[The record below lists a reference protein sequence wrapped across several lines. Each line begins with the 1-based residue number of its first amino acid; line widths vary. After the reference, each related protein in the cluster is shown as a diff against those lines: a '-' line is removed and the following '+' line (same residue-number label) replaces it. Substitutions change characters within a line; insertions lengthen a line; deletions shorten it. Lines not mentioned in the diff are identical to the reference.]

1 MSHAAIR
8 KWASLFSLLAPFP
21 LLAMPSFAAAE
32 MVVFSTEMAPGTVVV
47 HTSERRLYLV
57 LPRGQALRYKVGVGR
72 SGWTWEGQSSI
83 VGKFIRPNWA
93 PPAELR
99 RQNPGLPKVIPS
111 GAPNNPMGEAALT
124 LSGGPY
130 AIHGTN
136 TPRGIGGFVSHGCIR
151 MLNEDVTDLYARV
164 SVGTPVVVTE

>member
-1 MSHAAIR
+1 VVSSMSTCV
-8 KWASLFSLLAPFP
+8 FSLA
-21 LLAMPSFAAAE
+21 LLALLPLSAVPSRAAAD
-32 MVVFSTEMAPGTVVV
+32 MVAFSGDVSPGTIVV
-47 HTSERRLYLV
+47 HTQERRLYLV
-57 LPRGQALRYKVGVGR
+57 LQRGQALRYKVGVGR

-99 RQNPGLPKVIPS
+99 RQNPGLPEVIPS
-111 GAPNNPMGEAALT
+111 GSPNNPMGEAALT

-136 TPRGIGGFVSHGCIR
+136 TPGGIGGFVSHGCIR

-164 SVGTPVVVTE
+164 SVGTRVVVTE

>member
-1 MSHAAIR
+1 MVSSMSTCV
-8 KWASLFSLLAPFP
+8 FSLA
-21 LLAMPSFAAAE
+21 LLALLPLSAVPSRAAAD
-32 MVVFSTEMAPGTVVV
+32 MVAFSGDVSPGTIVV
-47 HTSERRLYLV
+47 HTQERRLYLV
-57 LPRGQALRYKVGVGR
+57 LQRGQALRYKVGVGR